1 MHWWRNLLLCLAV
14 LAVFIGLGWL
24 AIHAQAGATQVLIV
38 PEGFQVQMQDT
49 GVQLFRKDYKNGTPD
64 YVQVIDFSLGASIQ
78 LLHGKVTETRPGKGS
93 YGGNDARIRSR
104 SLSAFWEDVKGEVAA
119 LGKNV
124 FCVTNGQF
132 FYMPESPTRLSLPLK
147 VDGQVITD
155 GYAINE
161 HVGNKLML
169 ELWPDHADI
178 RILDGNSLYSSNAP
192 DILGGLTVEAN
203 KRARQSTGRT
213 FAGVDDRNGDGLFET
228 VLIFNTRTALQTD
241 AAAVLQSF
249 GADKVIMLDG
259 GGSTQL
265 LCQEKPILY
274 SERLIPQALAVVAGD
289 PEIALQPQ
297 SAESAVNQPAI
308 DQAGLSLAEQEVSGD
323 RLFED
328 LELETQSSIPQ
339 PEPRNEIIFP
349 SNNSMLPLLIPLIIG
364 SLSLIVFFVAIRY
377 RQASQEEYYLQ
388 EDE

>member
-1 MHWWRNLLLCLAV
+1 MYWWRNLLLCLAV

-24 AIHAQAGATQVLIV
+24 AIRAQAGATQVLLV

-64 YVQVIDFSLGASIQ
+64 YVQVVDFSLGASVQ
-78 LLHGKVTETRPGKGS
+78 LLHGKVTEIRPGKGS
-93 YGGNDARIRSR
+93 YGGNDARIKSR
-104 SLSAFWEDVKGEVAA
+104 TLSAYWEDVSGEVDA
-119 LGKNV
+119 LGKDV

-178 RILDGNSLYSSNAP
+178 RVLDGNSLYSSNAP

-203 KRARQSTGRT
+203 KRAKQSTGRT
-213 FAGVDDRNGDGLFET
+213 FAGVDDRNGDGLYET

-265 LCQEKPILY
+265 LCQGKPILY
-274 SERLIPQALAVVAGD
+274 SERLIPQALAVVAGNSQLALQ
-289 PEIALQPQ
+289 PEIAEAALIQPSVGETGGQ
-297 SAESAVNQPAI
+297 SAGQAVSEGQ
-308 DQAGLSLAEQEVSGD
+308 
-323 RLFED
+323 LFED
-328 LELETQSSIPQ
+328 LELDNQNSITQSDKSISP
-339 PEPRNEIIFP
+339 ISP
-349 SNNSMLPLLIPLIIG
+349 SNNPMLPLLIPAIIG
-364 SLSLIVFFVAIRY
+364 SLSLVIFFIAIRY
-377 RQASQEEYYLQ
+377 RQAMQEEYTLQ
-388 EDE
+388 DED

>member
-1 MHWWRNLLLCLAV
+1 
-14 LAVFIGLGWL
+14 
-24 AIHAQAGATQVLIV
+24 
-38 PEGFQVQMQDT
+38 
-49 GVQLFRKDYKNGTPD
+49 
-64 YVQVIDFSLGASIQ
+64 
-78 LLHGKVTETRPGKGS
+78 
-93 YGGNDARIRSR
+93 
-104 SLSAFWEDVKGEVAA
+104 
-119 LGKNV
+119 
-124 FCVTNGQF
+124 
-132 FYMPESPTRLSLPLK
+132 